1 MKENLIAVARISAA
15 HGVRGEVKLL
25 PLTDF
30 PHRFESTESLLLADG
45 TKLVLEAARVQRDM
59 VLAKFRG
66 MDTPEVWKEYR
77 HKELY
82 VTEDNLMPLPEG
94 QYYIYQMTGL
104 AVFDEQGN
112 ALGELTDVLQT
123 GSNDVYAIKLLDGK
137 ELLVPAIE
145 SFVKQIDMNARKM
158 IVVVPEYW

>member
-1 MKENLIAVARISAA
+1 MKDNLIAVARIPSA

-30 PHRFESTESLLLADG
+30 PHRFESTKYLLLADG
-45 TKLVLEAARVQRDM
+45 TKLMLESARVHKGM
-59 VLAKFRG
+59 VLAKIRG
-66 MDTPEVWKEYR
+66 FDTPEVWLDYR
-77 HKELY
+77 QKELY
-82 VTEDNLMPLPEG
+82 VTEDDLMPLPAG
-94 QYYIYQMTGL
+94 QYYIYQMIGL
-104 AVFDEQGN
+104 AVFDEQGTL
-112 ALGELTDVLQT
+112 LGELSDVLQT
-123 GSNDVYAIKLLDGK
+123 GSNDVYAVKLTDGK

>member
-1 MKENLIAVARISAA
+1 MKDNLIAVARISSA

-30 PHRFESTESLLLADG
+30 PQRFESTKYLLLADG
-45 TKLVLEAARVQRDM
+45 TKLMMESARVHKGM
-59 VLAKFRG
+59 VLAKIRG
-66 MDTPEVWKEYR
+66 FDTPEVWLDYR
-77 HKELY
+77 QKELY
-82 VTEDNLMPLPEG
+82 VTEDDLMPLPAG
-94 QYYIYQMTGL
+94 QYYIYQMIGL
-104 AVFDEQGN
+104 AVFDEQGTL
-112 ALGELTDVLQT
+112 LGELSDVLQT
-123 GSNDVYAIKLLDGK
+123 GSNDVYAVKLTDGK

>member
-1 MKENLIAVARISAA
+1 MKDNLIAVARIASA

-30 PHRFESTESLLLADG
+30 PHRFESTEYLLLADG
-45 TKLVLEAARVQRDM
+45 TKLALESARVQKGM

-66 MDTPEVWKEYR
+66 IDTPEAWLNYR
-77 HKELY
+77 QKELY

-94 QYYIYQMTGL
+94 KYYIYQMTGL
-104 AVFDEQGN
+104 TVLDEQGTV
-112 ALGELTDVLQT
+112 LGELQDVLHT
-123 GSNDVYAIKLLDGK
+123 GSNDVYAVKMTDGQ
-137 ELLVPAIE
+137 ELLIPAIE
-145 SFVKQIDMNARKM
+145 SYVKQIDMNSRTM